1 MRKRPLANLN
11 NILLD
16 RLLRTGL
23 HNICFTERQKLSL
36 LHVAGTIS
44 PSTQQLFH
52 QSMLELNLVAVGM
65 TSDPPPVQLE
75 LLYPLPSFPF
85 PFSLSP
91 FSIHPPPSSI
101 SSLPLPPPLFHSGPL
116 SPSFS
121 NLPTLTLITGNR
133 PSYQSFP
140 NSSPSANN
148 RAGQYVSTRMQR
160 WRLLRG
166 DGNDSRLRGS

>member
-11 NILLD
+11 NTLLD

-65 TSDPPPVQLE
+65 TSDPPPVNFK
-75 LLYPLPSFPF
+75 LLYLPF
-85 PFSLSP
+85 PSPP
-91 FSIHPPPSSI
+91 FSTSLPPLSSI
-101 SSLPLPPPLFHSGPL
+101 LPFPHFLFLFLSSFTTRLPPLFP
-116 SPSFS
+116 SPHFDSY
-121 NLPTLTLITGNR
+121 NR
-133 PSYQSFP
+133 
-140 NSSPSANN
+140 
-148 RAGQYVSTRMQR
+148 
-160 WRLLRG
+160 
-166 DGNDSRLRGS
+166 

>member
-1 MRKRPLANLN
+1 MSMRKRPLANLN

-75 LLYPLPSFPF
+75 LSYPLSVFPFPAFPISLLHPSSSLLHFLASSSPSSVPFQPSFPQF
-85 PFSLSP
+85 FQSP
-91 FSIHPPPSSI
+91 RFDSY
-101 SSLPLPPPLFHSGPL
+101 
-116 SPSFS
+116 
-121 NLPTLTLITGNR
+121 NR
-133 PSYQSFP
+133 
-140 NSSPSANN
+140 
-148 RAGQYVSTRMQR
+148 
-160 WRLLRG
+160 
-166 DGNDSRLRGS
+166 

>member
-65 TSDPPPVQLE
+65 TSDPPAVLSPQALSVSASISIHLSTYSPFC
-75 LLYPLPSFPF
+75 YPPRFYRCY
-85 PFSLSP
+85 SLSP
-91 FSIHPPPSSI
+91 A
-101 SSLPLPPPLFHSGPL
+101 
-116 SPSFS
+116 
-121 NLPTLTLITGNR
+121 LTLITGNR
-133 PSYQSFP
+133 PSSQSFP

-148 RAGQYVSTRMQR
+148 LAGPCVSTRMRR
-160 WRLLRG
+160 WPLLRG
-166 DGNDSRLRGS
+166 DGNGSRHRGS

>member
-1 MRKRPLANLN
+1 MSMRKRPLANLN

-65 TSDPPPVQLE
+65 TSDPPPVHLE
-75 LLYPLPSFPF
+75 LLYPFPSFPLSFF
-85 PFSLSP
+85 PPFPISLL
-91 FSIHPPPSSI
+91 PPPSSPRFLFLLL
-101 SSLPLPPPLFHSGPL
+101 SALLPQLF
-116 SPSFS
+116 PS
-121 NLPTLTLITGNR
+121 PTLTLITGNR
-133 PSYQSFP
+133 PSSQSFP

-148 RAGQYVSTRMQR
+148 RAGQCVSTRMPR
-160 WRLLRG
+160 WPLLRG